1 MGTGTDMDYGYGY
14 RYEGNREIHKF
25 DTLNGSKSEIG
36 YRLVVWVRD
45 MGTDTD
51 YGYGYRYE
59 SGIWSGY
66 GYVPRAK
73 NGRG

>member
-1 MGTGTDMDYGYGY
+1 MGPRYGYGYGAMGTGTDMDYGYGY

-45 MGTDTD
+45 MGRP
-51 YGYGYRYE
+51 YRYRL
-59 SGIWSGY
+59 W
-66 GYVPRAK
+66 VWVQV
-73 NGRG
+73 